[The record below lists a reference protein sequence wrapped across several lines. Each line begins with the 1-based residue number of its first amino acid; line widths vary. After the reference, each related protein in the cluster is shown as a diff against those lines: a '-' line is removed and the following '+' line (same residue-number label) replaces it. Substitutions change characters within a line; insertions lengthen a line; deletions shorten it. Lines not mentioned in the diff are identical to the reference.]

1 MIEAVRRAVHITRF
15 PNVDMQLVADEPPD
29 QRRILARFVLPLA
42 CIPAVS
48 WCLGLLLSGEDALEG
63 ILQIVHRGVVVYVGS
78 LLSIYLL
85 TASLYLLAPLFSRR
99 RTWGKSFQVAAYS
112 SAPVMLSGV
121 LLVLPMLSF
130 ATLLAVCHSFYL
142 QYVGV
147 NRVLGVKEGEAAE
160 YVALVA
166 VLLVVSSTLLGA
178 LASWVGIV

>member
-1 MIEAVRRAVHITRF
+1 
-15 PNVDMQLVADEPPD
+15 
-29 QRRILARFVLPLA
+29 
-42 CIPAVS
+42 
-48 WCLGLLLSGEDALEG
+48 
-63 ILQIVHRGVVVYVGS
+63 
-78 LLSIYLL
+78 
-85 TASLYLLAPLFSRR
+85 
-99 RTWGKSFQVAAYS
+99 
-112 SAPVMLSGV
+112 MLSGV